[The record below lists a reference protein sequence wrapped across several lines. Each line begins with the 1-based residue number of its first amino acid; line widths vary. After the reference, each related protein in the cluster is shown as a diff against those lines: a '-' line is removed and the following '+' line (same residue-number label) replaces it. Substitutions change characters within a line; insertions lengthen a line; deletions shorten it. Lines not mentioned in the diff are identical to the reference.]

1 MSLKILIPVNGSDAA
16 NHAVDSVLRYRDKF
30 PFPVTLLHVVDTNKL
45 AYRMIPD
52 FQVEM
57 IRERAAEAGQVQLD
71 KVVEQ
76 FSAAGVDAVA
86 RLEFGA
92 PRETICH
99 IANDEEF
106 DMVIIGRRGMG
117 EVRDVLFGSVANHVM
132 HKVTCPVLLI

>member
-1 MSLKILIPVNGSDAA
+1 MSVKILIPVNASDASR
-16 NHAVDSVLRYRDKF
+16 HAIDAVLRYRDKF
-30 PFPVTLLHVVDTNKL
+30 ALPVTLLHVVDTDKL

-57 IRERAAEAGQVQLD
+57 ISERAQEAGQVLLN

-76 FSAAGVDAVA
+76 FSIAGVEAVA
-86 RLEFGA
+86 RIELGA
-92 PRETICH
+92 PRETICRV
-99 IANDEEF
+99 ANDEEF
-106 DMVIIGRRGMG
+106 DLVIIGRRGMG